1 MNATENNL
9 ATKELELSDAELAS
23 VAGGWGS
30 MWRLVLSRGG
40 TPENAADATYGAG
53 DSPEQRA

>member
-1 MNATENNL
+1 MNTIETNFA
-9 ATKELELSDAELAS
+9 AKELELSDAELAS

-40 TPENAADATYGAG
+40 TPESAAGATYGAG
-53 DSPEQRA
+53 DSPEQQA